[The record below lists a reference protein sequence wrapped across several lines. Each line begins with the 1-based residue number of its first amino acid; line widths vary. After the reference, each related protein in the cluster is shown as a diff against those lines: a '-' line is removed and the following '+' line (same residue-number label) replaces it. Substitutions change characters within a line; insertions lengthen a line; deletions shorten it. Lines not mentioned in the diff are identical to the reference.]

1 MTNYSTAIDI
11 WAAGCIIAEL
21 YTLVP
26 FFRGKT
32 EGDQIFSIAKRI
44 GGLTDSDK
52 KFFKKHVSYDS

>member
-21 YTLVP
+21 YTLIP

-32 EGDQIFSIAKRI
+32 
-44 GGLTDSDK
+44 
-52 KFFKKHVSYDS
+52 